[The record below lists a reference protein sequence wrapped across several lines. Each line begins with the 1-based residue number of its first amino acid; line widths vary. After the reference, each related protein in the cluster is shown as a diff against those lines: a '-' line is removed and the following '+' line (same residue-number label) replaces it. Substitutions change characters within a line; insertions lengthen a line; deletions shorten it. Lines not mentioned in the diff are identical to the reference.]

1 MKLLPR
7 LLVIFVLALGSLR
20 AADSSIDFKPDDT
33 IANILRQQAGQVV
46 ELRLT
51 SGEKIGGK
59 VDKVGDTLV
68 HLTQLTGQEFFEAV
82 VDLESVSAVVVRAK
96 SK

>member
-7 LLVIFVLALGSLR
+7 VILVLLLGVS
-20 AADSSIDFKPDDT
+20 AVSAESPIDLKPDDSV
-33 IANILRQQAGQVV
+33 ASILRRQSGQVV
-46 ELRLT
+46 ELRLV
-51 SGEKIGGK
+51 SGEKISGK
-59 VDKVGDTLV
+59 VDQVGDTLV

-82 VDLESVSAVVVRAK
+82 IDLESVTAVVVRAK

>member
-7 LLVIFVLALGSLR
+7 LLVITLLAFGSLR
-20 AADSSIDFKPDDT
+20 AADSSIDFKADAT

-59 VDKVGDTLV
+59 VDKVGDSLV

-82 VDLESVSAVVVRAK
+82 VDLESVSAVVVRSK